1 MNRPLWK
8 NLLLLAAAALVAAS
22 SACGVAAGSNT
33 LQVIGV
39 WTEGEEAAFNQVKQ
53 RFEAKT
59 GIEVHYQGTRAVE
72 QVLAADV
79 QQGAAPDIAVLS
91 SPGLLADYARR
102 QEIKPLDFL
111 EPQAESFYGRQWV
124 NLQRLGTGKL
134 YSVAVK
140 ADLKSAIWYRPA
152 TLPGP
157 KPTTWPQ
164 LVTLAN
170 SQNTPWC
177 LGLAAPPTSGWP
189 GTDWIEDI
197 LLHSA
202 GPEIYRQWSAG
213 TLPWTSDPV
222 RKAFQDWGTLA
233 VHPGGIQGGSPSALL
248 TDFRDAARP
257 LFADPPGCR
266 MEHQGSF
273 AMGSY
278 QTMHLHTPAGPRP
291 QPGTDYDFFPFPGSG
306 ASEVSADLAAM
317 FADTPQARQF
327 LEFLVSPE
335 AQQIWAGNPN
345 ATAFSA
351 GTAVAKNVY
360 RDPVRRKVAD
370 TLTSGKPVCF
380 DASDL
385 MPKTMTGAFYR
396 AILEYTADPTQLEPL
411 LTRLEDTRK
420 SIPNADWLNVPCGQ

>member
-1 MNRPLWK
+1 MNCPLWK
-8 NLLLLAAAALVAAS
+8 KLLLLAATALVTVS
-22 SACGVAAGSNT
+22 SACGVAESSNSVG
-33 LQVIGV
+33 VIGV
-39 WTEGEEAAFNQVKQ
+39 WTEGEEAAFNQVKR
-53 RFEAKT
+53 RFEEKT
-59 GIEVHYQGTRAVE
+59 GIKVRYQGTRAVE

-102 QEIKPLDFL
+102 HEIKPLDFL
-111 EPQAESFYGRQWV
+111 EKKAESFYGRQWV

-140 ADLKSAIWYRPA
+140 ADLKSAIWYRPSSV
-152 TLPGP
+152 PGP
-157 KPTTWPQ
+157 KPTTWQQ
-164 LVTLAN
+164 LVALAAGPG
-170 SQNTPWC
+170 TPWC
-177 LGLAAPPTSGWP
+177 LGLASPPTSGFP

-202 GPEIYRQWSAG
+202 GPEIYRQWAGG

-222 RKAFQDWGTLA
+222 RQAFRDWGTL
-233 VHPGGIQGGSPSALL
+233 VVRPGGIQGGAPAALL
-248 TDFRDAARP
+248 TDFRDSARP
-257 LFADPPGCR
+257 LFTDPPGCR

-278 QTMHLHTPAGPRP
+278 QNMHLRTPTGPHP

-327 LEFLVSPE
+327 LDFLVSPE

-345 ATAFSA
+345 ASAFSA
-351 GTAVAKNVY
+351 GAAVAKDVY
-360 RDPVRRKVAD
+360 PDPVKRKVAD
-370 TLTSGKPVCF
+370 TLTAGKPVCF

-385 MPKTMTGAFYR
+385 MPATMTGAFYR
-396 AILEYTADPTQLEPL
+396 AILEYTADPTQLDTL
-411 LTRLEDTRK
+411 LNRLDDTRK
-420 SIPNADWLNVPCGQ
+420 GIPREEWLNVPCGQ